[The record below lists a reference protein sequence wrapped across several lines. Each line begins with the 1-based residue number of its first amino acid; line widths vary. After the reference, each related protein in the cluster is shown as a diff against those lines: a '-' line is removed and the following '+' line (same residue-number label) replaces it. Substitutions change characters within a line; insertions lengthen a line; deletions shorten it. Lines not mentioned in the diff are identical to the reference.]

1 MLYKIFI
8 TLAIISKILDEGQMG
23 PTPKILNSYFKSD
36 FDSFFLFRFFMKF
49 PACIFQKRFDLA
61 LVVSLQ
67 KLTNS
72 QNVNLFIL
80 LFKSD
85 LYARGVT
92 FYPNTPKYTQI
103 HHNIVFIVLV

>member
-1 MLYKIFI
+1 
-8 TLAIISKILDEGQMG
+8 
-23 PTPKILNSYFKSD
+23 
-36 FDSFFLFRFFMKF
+36 MKF

-92 FYPNTPKYTQI
+92 FYPNETTPGERESGRNDSGRPGIGAKRLTGGMECRSNFGHVVIITIFNFLLISLYYFFA
-103 HHNIVFIVLV
+103 V